1 MRVVTPISLSPTLPA
16 DQNRLTSTPVAGTG
30 VRNQDAELLFR
41 AKPISEIRNVE
52 AATRKQI
59 QDKSEELRQLVGNR
73 YRDLIDSA
81 DSVVLMKFSC
91 ESISANIA
99 VIHQGILHSLSSTVA
114 DSPKSVVSSDP
125 AKARIYGIA
134 CRVKYLVDTPEN
146 IWGCLDESMF
156 LESSARYARAKHVH
170 HSLHRNKNYERVLSK
185 FPLLQHQWQIVESFK
200 FQISQKS
207 RERLLD
213 QALGLGI
220 KAYADALAAVA
231 VIDELDPKQ
240 VLTLFLDSRKTCISQ
255 KLNACSNAN
264 AASSD
269 VILVYCEALKIIQVT
284 VGQVG
289 ELFLQVLNDMPLFYK
304 TVLGSPPASQLFG
317 GIPNPDE
324 EVRLWSSFRDD
335 LESQMVML
343 DRDFVLKACS
353 DWLRNCG
360 KEIMNKING
369 KYLID
374 VISSGKELASAE
386 TLIRETME
394 NKQVLEGSL
403 EWLKSVFGSEIEFPW
418 KRTRELVLGGD
429 SDLWNEIFE
438 DAFVRRMKEII
449 DKGFDDLSGLVD
461 VVTSVRAISGTP
473 GEQISFQAYLNRS
486 LNGGGVW
493 FMEPNGK
500 KLTIISGA
508 KSQQPEENDVRSCL
522 NSYFGDEVS
531 RIRDAVDSCCGTVL
545 KDLLSFLESPKAS
558 LRLKDLAPYL
568 QNKCYQSISAILM
581 ELKSELDALS
591 ANLQNKNPKDE
602 SVSSPA
608 ILVERSIFIGRL
620 LFAFQKHSRHIP
632 LVLGS
637 PRLWVSETRW
647 AGSLKTPTL
656 VRYSTPHVDSP
667 TSDGHGN
674 TVFGSPRRQSS
685 LASAALFG
693 VDDHSSPQL
702 EELSK
707 TTQDLCIRAYY
718 MWIAWVS
725 DELSVIL
732 SQNLK
737 QDDALLAT
745 TTLRGWEETVVK
757 QDQSN
762 EGESE
767 MKILLP
773 SMPSLYITSFLFQAC
788 EEIQRVGG
796 HVLDKPILKNFA
808 SRLLDKMIHIYGNF
822 LSSQETQGSPVS
834 EKGVLQVLLDLRFA
848 SDILSGGD
856 YSANEESLKMPKVKH
871 PFRRKQD
878 VQLNK
883 SVPEERVNGLISSFA
898 QRLDPIDWLTYEPY
912 LWENER
918 QSYLRHAVLLGFF
931 VQLNRM
937 YTDTPQ
943 KLPTNSESN
952 IMRCSAVPR
961 FKYLPISAP
970 ALSSRGTAKA
980 SISASSDDVSSR
992 SPWKS
997 YTNDELSRKVDIDEN
1012 SSSGITSPFLKSFMQ
1027 VGSKFG
1033 ESTLK
1038 LGSILTDGQVGRFG
1052 DILPVQASGFH
1063 SFFTAAR
1070 SE

>member
-1 MRVVTPISLSPTLPA
+1 M
-16 DQNRLTSTPVAGTG
+16 
-30 VRNQDAELLFR
+30 
-41 AKPISEIRNVE
+41 E

-81 DSVVLMKFSC
+81 DSIVLMKSSC

-99 VIHQGILHSLSSTVA
+99 AIHHGILHSLSSTVA

-170 HSLHRNKNYERVLSK
+170 HSLNKNKDYKSVLSK

-200 FQISQKS
+200 FQISQRS

-240 VLTLFLDSRKTCISQ
+240 VLTLFLDSRKSCISQ
-255 KLNACSNAN
+255 KLNACSNVN
-264 AASSD
+264 ATSSD

-324 EVRLWSSFRDD
+324 EVRLWNSFRDD

-343 DRDFVLKACS
+343 DRDFVSKACS

-360 KEIMNKING
+360 KDIMNKING

-374 VISSGKELASAE
+374 VISCGKELASAE
-386 TLIRETME
+386 MLIRETME

-403 EWLKSVFGSEIEFPW
+403 EWLKSVFGSEIELPW

-429 SDLWNEIFE
+429 SDLWDEIFE
-438 DAFVRRMKEII
+438 DAFVRRMKAII
-449 DKGFDDLSGLVD
+449 DKGFDDLSGLIDGVA
-461 VVTSVRAISGTP
+461 SARAISGSP

-486 LNGGGVW
+486 LNGGGIW

-500 KLTIISGA
+500 KVTAIPGA
-508 KSQQPEENDVRSCL
+508 RSQQPEENDFRSCL
-522 NSYFGDEVS
+522 NAYFGDEVS
-531 RIRDAVDSCCGTVL
+531 RIRDAVDNCCESVL

-568 QNKCYQSISAILM
+568 QNKCYQSMSAILM

-591 ANLQNKNPKDE
+591 ANIQNKNPKDE
-602 SVSSPA
+602 SAPSPA
-608 ILVERSIFIGRL
+608 ILVERSLFIGRL

-632 LVLGS
+632 VILGS
-637 PRLWVSETRW
+637 PRSWVSETGG

-656 VRYSTPHVDSP
+656 VRYSMPPIDSP
-667 TSDGHGN
+667 TSGGPGN
-674 TVFGSPRRQSS
+674 TMFDSPRRQSS
-685 LASAALFG
+685 VASAALFG
-693 VDDHSSPQL
+693 VDDSSSPQL

-707 TTQDLCIRAYY
+707 MTQDLCIRAYN
-718 MWIAWVS
+718 MWISWVS

-757 QDQSN
+757 QDQSS
-762 EGESE
+762 EGEAE

-773 SMPSLYITSFLFQAC
+773 SLPSLYITSFLFQAC

-808 SRLLDKMIHIYGNF
+808 SRLLDKMIHIYGDF
-822 LSSQETQGSPVS
+822 LSSQEPQGSRVS

-848 SDILSGGD
+848 ADILSGGD
-856 YSANEESLKMPKVKH
+856 SSANEESLKMPKVKH

-883 SVPEERVNGLISSFA
+883 SVSEERVSGLISNFA

-937 YTDTPQ
+937 YTDTAQ

-970 ALSSRGTAKA
+970 ALSSRGTTKA
-980 SISASSDDVSSR
+980 SILASIDDVSSR